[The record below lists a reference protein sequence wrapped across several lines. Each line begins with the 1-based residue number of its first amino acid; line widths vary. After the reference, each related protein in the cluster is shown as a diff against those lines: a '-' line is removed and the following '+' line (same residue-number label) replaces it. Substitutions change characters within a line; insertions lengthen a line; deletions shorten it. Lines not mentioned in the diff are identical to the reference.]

1 MKRRAFIGLL
11 GASALSMPFLL
22 SEHGLGLASRNT
34 RITAKKNRVPLRLN
48 LPSDAGEIVTLLG
61 AGSRQ
66 VFLLGGT
73 AIAAAAGVEPSY
85 LNLLIETKKL
95 PDLKK
100 AMFEFGVT
108 PVSTADLPAHFVRFI
123 HRGNAYNVLNMS
135 LDTYAQLSA
144 DGMEKGLILF
154 AHNFLIC
161 SVKDGW
167 ALDPCGALG
176 CKSGDGQRFLIKPLR
191 QPKTMLQ
198 GFEHCLAATFD
209 RALLGLQPSPEYDQI
224 EERLFSSTPGPEESK
239 EIMSLLLDYS
249 PDILEVGGLETASR
263 LWRAPV
269 CTLAAKMAAD
279 IDLARVEARLRRSHR
294 QGTEMAG
301 RDFMGAVHEELL
313 KKPQGKGAA
322 QGLPEYLAATLTPFR
337 RVEVLIDALSAPPDR
352 PADGA
357 HKLS

>member
-22 SEHGLGLASRNT
+22 SEHGLGLASRNN
-34 RITAKKNRVPLRLN
+34 RITAKKNKVPLPLN
-48 LPSDAGEIVTLLG
+48 LPADAAEIVTLLG
-61 AGSRQ
+61 ASSRQ
-66 VFLLGGT
+66 VYLLGGT
-73 AIAAAAGVEPSY
+73 AIAAAAGVESSY
-85 LNLLIETKKL
+85 LNLLIDTRKL

-100 AMFEFGVT
+100 AMFDFGVT
-108 PVSTADLPAHFVRFI
+108 PVSTADLPAHFVRFV
-123 HRGNAYNVLNMS
+123 HRGKAYNVLNMS

-161 SVKDGW
+161 SLKDGW

-176 CKSGDGQRFLIKPLR
+176 SKTADGKEFLIKPLR
-191 QPKTMLQ
+191 QPKTLLQ

-209 RALLGLQPSPEYDQI
+209 RALLGLQASPQYNQI
-224 EERLFSSTPGPEESK
+224 EERLFNSTPGPEDSK

-269 CTLAAKMAAD
+269 CALAAKSAAD
-279 IDLARVEARLRRSHR
+279 IDLARVEARLRRSQR
-294 QGTEMAG
+294 RGEVAG

-313 KKPQGKGAA
+313 KKPEGKGAA

-357 HKLS
+357 RKLS